1 MGNLFFDLP
10 VPAGDG
16 VGAAVDVTT
25 LGRTKTITVQGDLK
39 GTITVEISLDGATFY
54 PLKSFAKKGK
64 MTDEFAA
71 QYMRVRVSG
80 YKSGS
85 GNVDVGSEDFGQ
97 LFAALPTTAGDG
109 VGAAVD
115 VSALGTLNT
124 IGVAGDFSGT
134 VTLEISEDNVSWTQC
149 MSFTKPGFKTREVVA
164 QYMRVR
170 RSGVSALT
178 PGSATVNVGAVN
190 DSAGAAPPVGPA
202 GGDLSGTYPNPL
214 IARPRLTYVFQ
225 PGGVASNNVYTSWAT
240 LYAAV
245 NATAGLREIL
255 FDESFAPIVIPPGV
269 WNMKDVIWRAYPEL
283 GALFGFTLI
292 TVADG
297 AIFTG
302 LRYFHGPMFVQGL
315 GTVPHVSDLGD
326 NDIVY
331 MREGADITQLGPA
344 PFFDTPLLTTSAA
357 FQLDDIAS
365 LGFFGPGTVVNLA
378 NPGTFVGFNLGI
390 QGVVSAATLS
400 GAPGSFFRIIYT
412 DTSAYFGQSQ
422 PAHLGTFQL
431 WVNYLTRYYPQ
442 PDPPALQTTPYT
454 PGIYSE
460 VVRCDASGGPVPI
473 TLPNIAAN
481 FVQLRGLVVGVK
493 ETTGN
498 AGVTVV
504 GGGGD
509 TIDGAAPAVPI
520 PAGGAIFLMSD
531 GISNWD
537 VLDIYD
543 PAAAT
548 PPTRYAPPE
557 KWYQINVPAAQS
569 AVDLSALMSVSFD
582 TIKAIRAGSIVGLS
596 TRFTQAITDATAN
609 SAVVKVTVNGAA
621 GTLQVAHSSG
631 SNPSG
636 GEATQAAGVDT
647 FNAGDLLGIEI
658 TTLGSFAPTTTDV
671 EAWLDLEF

>member
-25 LGRTKTITVQGDLK
+25 LGRTKTITVQGNLK

-64 MTDEFAA
+64 LTEEFAA
-71 QYMRVRVSG
+71 QYMRCRVSG
-80 YKSGS
+80 YKSGT

-97 LFAALPTTAGDG
+97 LFAVLPTTAGDG

-134 VTLEISEDNVSWTQC
+134 VTIELSEDNVSWTQC
-149 MSFTKPGFKTREVVA
+149 MSFTKPGFKTKEVVA
-164 QYMRVR
+164 QYMRAR

-214 IARPRLTYVFQ
+214 IARPRQTFVLQ

-245 NATAGLREIL
+245 SATTGLREIL
-255 FDESFAPIVIPPGV
+255 FDETFAPIVIPPGAY
-269 WNMKDVIWRAYPEL
+269 NMKDVIWRAYPGL
-283 GALFGFTLI
+283 GALFGYTLV
-292 TVADG
+292 TLADG

-302 LRYFHGPMFVQGL
+302 LRYFHGPLTVQGF
-315 GTVPHVSDLGD
+315 GTVPHCSDLAD
-326 NDIVY
+326 DDFVY
-331 MREGADITQLGPA
+331 LREGADITQLGPA
-344 PFFDTPLLTTSAA
+344 PFFDTPLLTTNMG
-357 FQLDDIAS
+357 FVLEDIAG
-365 LGFFGPGTVVNLA
+365 LGFFGPGPVVNLA
-378 NPGTFVGFNLGI
+378 NPGTLVAFNMGV
-390 QGVVSAATLS
+390 QGVVSANTLS
-400 GAPGSFFRIIYT
+400 GVAGSVFRIIYT
-412 DTSAYFGQSQ
+412 DTSAYLGQSQ
-422 PAHLGTFQL
+422 PAHLGTLQI

-442 PDPPALQTTPYT
+442 PDPPALQSTPYT

-473 TLPNIAAN
+473 TLPNIGAN
-481 FVQLRGLVVGVK
+481 FVHLRGLVVGVK
-493 ETTGN
+493 ETTNN
-498 AGVTVV
+498 AGATVV

-509 TIDGAAPAVPI
+509 TIDGAAAAVPI
-520 PAGGAIFLMSD
+520 PAGGAIFVMSD

-537 VLDIYD
+537 VIGVYD
-543 PAAAT
+543 PLGSKT
-548 PPTRYAPPE
+548 KYAPPE
-557 KWYQINVPAAQS
+557 KWYQSNVPANQS
-569 AVDLSALMSVSFD
+569 PAVALNGLVSVNFD
-582 TIKAIRAGSIVGLS
+582 DIKAIRAGSIVGLS
-596 TRFTQAITDATAN
+596 TRFTGAITDATAN
-609 SAVVKVTVNGAA
+609 AAVVTVTVNGVA
-621 GTLQVAHSSG
+621 GTLNVSHSSG
-631 SNPSG
+631 TNPNG

-647 FNAGDLLGIEI
+647 FNAGDLLGIKIE
-658 TTLGSFAPTTTDV
+658 TLASFTPAGTLDV